1 MGGADMLRGFVL
13 STLNKIP
20 KVTPYIVETDKKWK
34 NWDMEALIDK
44 LWQWL
49 KRHKVDDAPWDSGGV
64 RTKREKHWYNNLKGD
79 PVCIFCEGKHW
90 GDARE
95 VINTI

>member
-1 MGGADMLRGFVL
+1 MSRKYDALLAMGGADMLRGFVL

-20 KVTPYIVETDKKWK
+20 KVTPYIVVTDKKWK

-49 KRHKVDDAPWDSGGV
+49 KRHKVDDAP
-64 RTKREKHWYNNLKGD
+64 
-79 PVCIFCEGKHW
+79 
-90 GDARE
+90 
-95 VINTI
+95 

>member
-1 MGGADMLRGFVL
+1 MSRKYDALLAMGGADMLRGFVV

-20 KVTPYIVETDKKWK
+20 KVTPYFVETDKKWK

-49 KRHKVDDAPWDSGGV
+49 KRHKVDDAP
-64 RTKREKHWYNNLKGD
+64 
-79 PVCIFCEGKHW
+79 
-90 GDARE
+90 
-95 VINTI
+95 